1 MKGHVR
7 THVVVGIIALVVIA
21 GLLVIY
27 FSFDV
32 YRGDRGINLLLMLL
46 WMVLIILMIV
56 VLQRRVLKREE
67 IVRRFYLSKD
77 GIYNSEMGYASPA
90 HAGGGD
96 DMLQFVLFAANSLV
110 EMSYGFEV
118 ADPPDDFE
126 PTLII
131 TTETLRFHRPEGTE
145 EGGAVIDEW
154 KGTLLRIVTPG
165 DEGSYELLGSY
176 DNARE
181 LAFLLDEQG
190 VFL

>member
-1 MKGHVR
+1 MKGHNR

-21 GLLVIY
+21 GLLVVY
-27 FSFDV
+27 FSFGV
-32 YRGDRGINLLLMLL
+32 FRGDRGINLLLMLL
-46 WMVLIILMIV
+46 WVVLVILMIV

-77 GIYNSEMGYASPA
+77 GIYNNEMGYALFP
-90 HAGGGD
+90 HVDRGD

-110 EMSYGFEV
+110 EMSYGFKM
-118 ADPPDDFE
+118 ADPPDDFQ

-131 TTETLRFHRPEGTE
+131 TTEKLRFHRPEGVE

-165 DEGSYELLGSY
+165 DEGSYELLGTY
-176 DNARE
+176 GNARE
-181 LAFLLDEQG
+181 LAFLLEEHEA
-190 VFL
+190 FL